1 MKINIVLPSFPR
13 VMTGGYKIMLEY
25 ANELARKGDD
35 VMVYFVMK
43 LPYCKRRHTDLYC
56 WLKSWWFKRKK
67 PSWISIDKR
76 IRTKSVYS
84 LNNYEIRNADV
95 LFFTECQV
103 ALSLDKL
110 SRRKG
115 VTVNLIQDYEK
126 WILPSTELL
135 EESFRRADYNIVISD
150 YLVPIVEKATGTR
163 PAVCYNAFDVK
174 RFHVK
179 KPITDRGRHTVAML
193 FHQDERKGCKYGI
206 QALRLCKQQF
216 PDLRV
221 NLFGLYVPQTDLE
234 DWITFEYNP
243 KDLCALYNDVS
254 IFLTPSLNEGWGLTA
269 MESMAC
275 GCALVSTDVDGL
287 RVFAIDGQTALTA
300 PPADGKAL
308 ANRLTELMTDDNKR
322 QKIAENGYDF
332 VQQFTWDSA
341 IERLCSLFLKFID
354 ERKQEK

>member
-43 LPYCKRRHTDLYC
+43 LPYCKRRHTNLYC

-67 PSWISIDKR
+67 PIWIPIDKR

-115 VTVNLIQDYEK
+115 VTVNLIQGYEK

-135 EESFRRADYNIVISD
+135 EESFRRADYNVVISD
-150 YLVPIVEKATGTR
+150 YLVPLVEKATGKR
-163 PAVCYNAFDVK
+163 PAVCYNAFNVN
-174 RFHVK
+174 RFHIT
-179 KPITDRGRHTVAML
+179 KPIADR
-193 FHQDERKGCKYGI
+193 
-206 QALRLCKQQF
+206 
-216 PDLRV
+216 
-221 NLFGLYVPQTDLE
+221 
-234 DWITFEYNP
+234 
-243 KDLCALYNDVS
+243 
-254 IFLTPSLNEGWGLTA
+254 
-269 MESMAC
+269 
-275 GCALVSTDVDGL
+275 
-287 RVFAIDGQTALTA
+287 
-300 PPADGKAL
+300 
-308 ANRLTELMTDDNKR
+308 
-322 QKIAENGYDF
+322 
-332 VQQFTWDSA
+332 
-341 IERLCSLFLKFID
+341 
-354 ERKQEK
+354 